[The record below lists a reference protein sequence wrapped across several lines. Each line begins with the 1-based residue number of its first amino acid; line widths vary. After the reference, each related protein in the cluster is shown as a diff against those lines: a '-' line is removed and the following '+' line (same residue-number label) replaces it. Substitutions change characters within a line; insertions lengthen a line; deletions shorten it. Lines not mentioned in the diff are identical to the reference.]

1 MKDLCRITFTFSR
14 IINTINTTII
24 IDLITLLSICL
35 LGNLHLCL
43 RLAVTLGSVK
53 GKKFILSL
61 KIKWRVLGI
70 CGYDTFVIVLL
81 FASLLR
87 CFLLNLYSLY
97 ILGSFW

>member
-1 MKDLCRITFTFSR
+1 MSRKNCIYLSLLRILNDLCGITFTFSR

-43 RLAVTLGSVK
+43 RLSVTLGSVR

-61 KIKWRVLGI
+61 KIKWRVLRI
-70 CGYDTFVIVLL
+70 CLL
-81 FASLLR
+81 L
-87 CFLLNLYSLY
+87 
-97 ILGSFW
+97 